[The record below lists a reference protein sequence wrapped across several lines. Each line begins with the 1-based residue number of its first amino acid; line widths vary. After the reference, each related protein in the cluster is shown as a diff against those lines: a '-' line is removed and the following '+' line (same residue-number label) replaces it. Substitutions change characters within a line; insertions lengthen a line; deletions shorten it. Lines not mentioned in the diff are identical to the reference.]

1 MCSGS
6 AGRYRRNWSTCS
18 KAWRMLGRKVPSKN
32 LRRTEPPCRDA
43 ASRVSTGNFRLLPG
57 AVDRAGPQ
65 TIMEENKS
73 KQIVLMKS
81 RVFLFLVFPLLAGSL
96 IGQTASPASAPA
108 AQNPPGQTSPSP
120 GDQTQAPA
128 VPASPTP
135 TPAASSASTSSA
147 PAAPTAA
154 GQSPQ
159 AHNPAKSDTDESV
172 ATIIHVVNEVRVVFT
187 VTDRHGHYIK
197 DLKRTDFRVID
208 DQKPAELR
216 SFHSETDLPL
226 QVGLL
231 VDASN
236 SVRDRFK
243 FEQEAAIEFLNA
255 IIRPRYDR
263 AFVVGFDATPEVTQ
277 DFTDNT
283 ENLSAGV
290 RMLRAGG
297 GTAMY
302 DALYFAWRD
311 KVVQQEQVGP
321 VRRAIILL
329 SDGEDNLSH
338 VTREEAIDMAARA
351 EVIVYTISTN
361 ISGMKGKGDK
371 VLERIAD
378 ATGGRGFFPFQMRD
392 VSDAFLSIQEELR
405 SQYAV
410 AYKPADFAADGRYRT
425 IAILAQ
431 DKGMKVRTRKG
442 YYAPKQ

>member
-1 MCSGS
+1 
-6 AGRYRRNWSTCS
+6 
-18 KAWRMLGRKVPSKN
+18 
-32 LRRTEPPCRDA
+32 
-43 ASRVSTGNFRLLPG
+43 
-57 AVDRAGPQ
+57 
-65 TIMEENKS
+65 MEEIKS
-73 KQIVLMKS
+73 KQIVPMKS
-81 RVFLFLVFPLLAGSL
+81 RIVLLLVVFLLLAGTL
-96 IGQTASPASAPA
+96 IGQTAPPASAPA
-108 AQNPPGQTSPSP
+108 AQNPPAKTSPSP
-120 GDQTQAPA
+120 DDKTQAPA
-128 VPASPTP
+128 APS
-135 TPAASSASTSSA
+135 AAEQA
-147 PAAPTAA
+147 
-154 GQSPQ
+154 PQ
-159 AHNPAKSDTDESV
+159 AENPAKSDSDESV

-208 DQKPAELR
+208 DQRPAELR
-216 SFHSETDLPL
+216 SFNSETDLPL

-255 IIRPRYDR
+255 IIRPRYDK

-277 DFTDNT
+277 DFTDST

-302 DALYFAWRD
+302 DALYFACRD
-311 KVVQQEQVGP
+311 KLLKQEQTGP

-338 VTREEAIDMAARA
+338 VTREEAIDMAERA

-378 ATGGRGFFPFQMRD
+378 ATGGRAFFPFQMRD

-405 SQYAV
+405 SQYAM
-410 AYKPADFAADGRYRT
+410 AYKPANFVADGRYRT
-425 IAILAQ
+425 IEILAQ
-431 DKGMKVRTRKG
+431 EKGLKVRTRKG

>member
-1 MCSGS
+1 M
-6 AGRYRRNWSTCS
+6 
-18 KAWRMLGRKVPSKN
+18 K
-32 LRRTEPPCRDA
+32 LRSFLPITALLVLA
-43 ASRVSTGNFRLLPG
+43 AFV
-57 AVDRAGPQ
+57 A
-65 TIMEENKS
+65 
-73 KQIVLMKS
+73 
-81 RVFLFLVFPLLAGSL
+81 
-96 IGQTASPASAPA
+96 GQTPPPASTPV
-108 AQNPPGQTSPSP
+108 
-120 GDQTQAPA
+120 QTQ
-128 VPASPTP
+128 
-135 TPAASSASTSSA
+135 TPAAPVTAPPATSGQTPA
-147 PAAPTAA
+147 PA
-154 GQSPQ
+154 G
-159 AHNPAKSDTDESV
+159 NPDSDDSV
-172 ATIIHVVNEVRVVFT
+172 TTLKKTVNEVRVVFT
-187 VTDRHGHYIK
+187 VTDRHGRYIK
-197 DLKRTDFRVID
+197 DLQRGDFKVID
-208 DQKPAELR
+208 DQRPAELR
-216 SFHSETDLPL
+216 SFRSETDLPL

-255 IIRPRYDR
+255 IIRPKYDR

-277 DFTDNT
+277 DFTDST

-302 DALYFAWRD
+302 DALYFACRD
-311 KVVQQEQVGP
+311 KLLKQEQTGP

-371 VLERIAD
+371 VLERISD
-378 ATGGRGFFPFQMRD
+378 ATGGRSFFPFQMRD

-410 AYKPADFAADGRYRT
+410 AYKPANFAADGRYRT
-425 IAILAQ
+425 IEILAQ
-431 DKGMKVRTRKG
+431 EKGLKVRTRKG
-442 YYAPKQ
+442 YYAPKE